1 MAAVAVAVADAV
13 DGDEGRKFRLNQ
25 TIVILKKLRDDL
37 QLPYESPEIQA
48 IKAQMGEFVRTGAP
62 WEGVLSLAP
71 WGREAHLRMTRAG
84 RIELTLRVIGKRKQV
99 Q

>member
-1 MAAVAVAVADAV
+1 MADSGSSGGSGEDDA
-13 DGDEGRKFRLNQ
+13 RKFRLNQ

-48 IKAQMGEFVRTGAP
+48 IKERMGEFVRTGAP

-71 WGREAHLRMTRAG
+71 WKREAHLRMTRSG
-84 RIELTLRVIGKRKQV
+84 KIELTLRMIGKRKQI